1 VYDVVTQHA
10 ANQNPAAVL
19 NEVPSWPKL
28 ITSPE
33 RIATERYYD
42 QGCYQAEI
50 ENLWQMAC
58 RLEQIPK
65 LGDWVEYANVGRSAI
80 VVHTKRGIKAFD
92 NACRHRG
99 VPIGGGTGG
108 EHGNCA
114 KVKFICPFHGWRW
127 TMAGENTFV
136 YGKHIFNGDG

>member
-80 VVHTKRGIKAFD
+80 VVHTITPAAIA
-92 NACRHRG
+92 ACRSAAAQGANTAIAPRSNSFAHSTAG
-99 VPIGGGTGG
+99 AGPWL
-108 EHGNCA
+108 A
-114 KVKFICPFHGWRW
+114 KIPSFTASTFS
-127 TMAGENTFV
+127 TAMAERAASRA
-136 YGKHIFNGDG
+136 